1 MALFRDEA
9 PALGQSFQVKEL
21 SGYGAGNPIT
31 NYFKPTTRELVD
43 VTMQAAGQHVTQWV
57 YQAPWKCQV
66 VAIHENHTAASAAGT
81 LDVVRIQADGVVPA
95 AANGTTIISMLT
107 APMSTA
113 GAANTRQNLALSTAA
128 GSPLIL
134 NAGDQL
140 AVVSGAGSTV
150 GYAGGVVQIEIT
162 QLG

>member
-9 PALGQSFQVKEL
+9 PVLGQAIQVKEL
-21 SGYGAGNPIT
+21 SGYGAGTPVT

-43 VTMQAAGQHVTQWV
+43 VTMQAAGQHITQWV

-66 VAIHENHTAASAAGT
+66 VAVHENHTVASASGT
-81 LDVVRIQADGVVPA
+81 IDVVRIQADGVAPA
-95 AANGTTIISMLT
+95 AANGTTIISMLG
-107 APMSTA
+107 AGPMSTA

-128 GSPLIL
+128 GLPLVL

-140 AVVSGAGSTV
+140 AVVAGGSNV

>member
-9 PALGQSFQVKEL
+9 PVLGQAIQVKEL
-21 SGYGAGNPIT
+21 SGYGAGNPVT

-43 VTMQAAGQHVTQWV
+43 VTMQAAGQHVTQWI

-66 VAIHENHTAASAAGT
+66 VAIHENHTVASTSGT
-81 LDVVRIQADGVVPA
+81 IDVVRIQADGIAPA

-113 GAANTRQNLALSTAA
+113 GAANTRQNLALSTAS
-128 GSPLIL
+128 GNPLIL

-140 AVVSGAGSTV
+140 AVVAGGSSV
-150 GYAGGVVQIEIT
+150 NYAGGVVQIEIT

>member
-9 PALGQSFQVKEL
+9 PALGQNFQVKEL
-21 SGYGAGNPIT
+21 SGYGAGTPVT
-31 NYFKPTTRELVD
+31 NYFKPCTREIVD
-43 VTMQAAGQHVTQWV
+43 VTMPTTAQHTTQWV

-66 VAIHENHTAASAAGT
+66 VGIHENHTVASASGT
-81 LDVVRIQADGVVPA
+81 LDVIRIQADGIAPA
-95 AANGTTIISMLT
+95 AANGTTLISMLT

-113 GAANTRQNLALSTAA
+113 GTVNTRQNLALSTAA
-128 GSPLIL
+128 GNPLVL

-140 AVVSGAGSTV
+140 AVVSGGTVTQYAGS
-150 GYAGGVVQIEIT
+150 VQIEVV